1 MSAAI
6 SSAILL
12 LLGTALASGADGAEQ
27 SFVGLAMGTSYR
39 VRYVP
44 QSNAPAPK
52 KVQRE
57 CTVLLETIES
67 LLSNWRAE
75 SEVSRFNAA
84 ATTNWIPVSATL
96 AGMVAEARLVSH
108 WTDGAFDITA
118 APLVELWGFGPDRA
132 VKSPSVGEQLE
143 ALPAHTGHDQL
154 DVSLDPPRLRKNT
167 LPLAIDPGGI
177 GKGFA
182 ADHLAGLL
190 ERHGITNYLVAIAG
204 DQRARGVT
212 GGFRPWRIGIEH
224 ARDGSPA
231 LAAIIE
237 PGDNAISTSGVYRN
251 RRQSGGETHSHIV
264 DPRSGRPA
272 ANTALSVTVVHPR
285 TAIADA
291 LATGL
296 MVLGPEEGMERANR
310 HGWVCLFQIADGD
323 AIRIVATDSMRSLMR

>member
-1 MSAAI
+1 MNAAPTNVL
-6 SSAILL
+6 LL
-12 LLGTALASGADGAEQ
+12 LLGAVLASGADAAEQ
-27 SFVGLAMGTSYR
+27 SFSGLTMGTSYR

-44 QSNAPAPK
+44 QSDAPAPAEI
-52 KVQRE
+52 QRR
-57 CTVLLETIES
+57 CAALLETFES

-84 ATTNWIPVSATL
+84 ATTNWIPVSPMF
-96 AGMVAEARLVSH
+96 AGMVTDAEIVSR

-118 APLVELWGFGPDRA
+118 APLVKLWGFGPDRA
-132 VKSPSVGEQLE
+132 VKSPSDGEQFE
-143 ALPAHTGHDQL
+143 ALPARTGHDHL
-154 DVSLDPPRLRKNT
+154 DVSLDPPRLRKST

-204 DQRARGVT
+204 DQLARGVT
-212 GGFRPWRIGIEH
+212 GRFRPWRVGIEH
-224 ARDGSPA
+224 SRDGSPA

-251 RRQSGGETHSHIV
+251 RRQSGGISHSHIV

-272 ANTALSVTVVHPR
+272 TNTALSVTVVHPR
-285 TAIADA
+285 AAIADA

-296 MVLGPEEGMERANR
+296 MVLGPEEGMERATR
-310 HGWVCLFQIADGD
+310 HGWVCLFQISDGD
-323 AIRIVATDSMRSLMR
+323 SIRIVATESMRGLLR